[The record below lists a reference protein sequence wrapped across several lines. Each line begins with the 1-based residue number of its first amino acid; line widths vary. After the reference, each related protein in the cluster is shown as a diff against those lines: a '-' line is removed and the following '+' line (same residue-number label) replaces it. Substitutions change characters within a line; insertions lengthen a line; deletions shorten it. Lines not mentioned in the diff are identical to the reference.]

1 MKEYLSLLKNKV
13 KRRNAVAEKK
23 PHDIK
28 HTQRGQRMAQR
39 NTEKRN
45 QILRVAYDAVSISYI
60 AEKTGIKKSLL

>member
-1 MKEYLSLLKNKV
+1 MLLPK
-13 KRRNAVAEKK
+13 KK

-45 QILRVAYDAVSISYI
+45 QILRVAYDVFSTMSYDAISYI
-60 AEKTGIKKSLL
+60 AEKTGIKK

>member
-1 MKEYLSLLKNKV
+1 MPK
-13 KRRNAVAEKK
+13 KK

-45 QILRVAYDAVSISYI
+45 QILRVAYDVFSTMPYDAISYI
-60 AEKTGIKKSLL
+60 AEKTGIKK